1 MNQAGVQYYRNL
13 INELVANGIT
23 PVATLYHWDLP
34 QALQDQGGW
43 QNPDIADWF
52 EYYASVC
59 YQEFGDI
66 VSSSNLF
73 YGKKIHENCFRL
85 KSFLFPDSS
94 FGLSIPVFDLF
105 KSSG

>member
-1 MNQAGVQYYRNL
+1 MGIAIHCGTLCKICFLGNGAVNQAGVQYYRNL

-52 EYYASVC
+52 EYYATVC
-59 YQEFGDI
+59 YQEFGDV
-66 VSSSNLF
+66 VSSLRD
-73 YGKKIHENCFRL
+73 IHQTFEGF
-85 KSFLFPDSS
+85 SFVL
-94 FGLSIPVFDLF
+94 
-105 KSSG
+105 